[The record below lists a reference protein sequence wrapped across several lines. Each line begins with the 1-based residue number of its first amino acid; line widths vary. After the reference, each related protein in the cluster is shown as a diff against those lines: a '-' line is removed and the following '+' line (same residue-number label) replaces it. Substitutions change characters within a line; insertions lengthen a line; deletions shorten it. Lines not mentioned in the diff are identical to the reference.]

1 MRFKDALLALKDESM
16 PPKEKNHLL
25 KKCIERIDYDI
36 EGVRYHSKVKLDV
49 YFKF

>member
-25 KKCIERIDYDI
+25 KNCIERIDYDI

-49 YFKF
+49 HGI